1 MLGILPALGDVAKL
15 DTLVTVVDGHSML
28 YELESVQ
35 DLKDR
40 GWHATPEDERT
51 VSTSIKANAMTIVGC
66 CAQVSQL
73 LCDQLEFANVIVL
86 NKCDLLS
93 VEEHGRLRNMLQLFN
108 PTAKVPT
115 ARTCLDVDAAPC
127 YNSSPTQPH

>member
-1 MLGILPALGDVAKL
+1 MAETFTFEDPNGLSCCMAWQKLLDIVMLGILPALGDVAKL

-51 VSTSIKANAMTIVGC
+51 VSTLVNANAMTIVGC
-66 CAQVSQL
+66 CRCLNCYVISLSSQ
-73 LCDQLEFANVIVL
+73 
-86 NKCDLLS
+86 
-93 VEEHGRLRNMLQLFN
+93 
-108 PTAKVPT
+108 T
-115 ARTCLDVDAAPC
+115 
-127 YNSSPTQPH
+127 